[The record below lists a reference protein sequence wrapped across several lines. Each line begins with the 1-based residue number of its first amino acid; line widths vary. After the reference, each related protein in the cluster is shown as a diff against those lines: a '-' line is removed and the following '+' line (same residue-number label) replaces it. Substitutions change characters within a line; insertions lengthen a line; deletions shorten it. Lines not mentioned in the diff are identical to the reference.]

1 MTARVSVALLRE
13 IVAAFNS
20 RNVERIMSYFAQDC
34 TFYASRGVEACGE
47 RIHGKAAVSKYLA
60 DRFKVIPDM
69 RWVPI
74 YDHVYDDTRGVSVWT
89 VKGTGANGE
98 TIDAQ
103 GCDLWEF
110 RDGKVLN
117 KDTYWKIRYPK

>member
-1 MTARVSVALLRE
+1 MSKELSVALVQE
-13 IVAAFNS
+13 IVAAFNA
-20 RNVERIMSYFAQDC
+20 RDVERIMSYFAEDC
-34 TFYASRGVEACGE
+34 TFYASRGDERCGE
-47 RIHGKAAVSKYLA
+47 RIHGKDAVGKYLS

-69 RWVPI
+69 HWVPI
-74 YDHVYDDTRGVSVWT
+74 SDHVYDDRAVSVWT

-98 TIDAQ
+98 MIDAQ

>member
-1 MTARVSVALLRE
+1 VSKELSVVLLQE

-20 RNVERIMSYFAQDC
+20 QDVELIMSYFAEDC
-34 TFYASRGVEACGE
+34 TFYASRGVDACGE
-47 RIHGKAAVSKYLA
+47 RIHGKDAVARYLSE
-60 DRFKVIPDM
+60 RFKVIPDM
-69 RWVPI
+69 CWVPI
-74 YDHVYDDTRGVSVWT
+74 YDHVYDNKGVSVWT

>member
-1 MTARVSVALLRE
+1 MSDEITVALLQE
-13 IVAAFNS
+13 IVTAFNS
-20 RNVERIMSYFAQDC
+20 RDVERIMSYFAEDC
-34 TFYASRGVEACGE
+34 TFYASRGTEACGA
-47 RIHGKAAVSKYLA
+47 RIHGKDAVGKYLS

-69 RWVPI
+69 RWVP
-74 YDHVYDDTRGVSVWT
+74 VYDQVYGDRGVSVWT
-89 VKGTGANGE
+89 VKGTGTDGQM
-98 TIDAQ
+98 IDAQ